1 MTRGDIMFSPCPVVR
16 PVLRGPARRA
26 GESIP
31 GVHFRAN
38 MDSLAG
44 LASPL
49 HTCCCGGIKYRGR
62 SLAL

>member
-1 MTRGDIMFSPCPVVR
+1 MFSPCPVVR

-38 MDSLAG
+38 MGWQVHYTHAAAEASNTAG
-44 LASPL
+44 GL
-49 HTCCCGGIKYRGR
+49 
-62 SLAL
+62 